1 LKTYQPKTEET
12 VRAWHLVDAQ
22 DMILGRLSTEVAVL
36 LRGKH
41 KPTWAPHVDAGD
53 HVVIVNAE
61 KIRITGGSKFTAK
74 RYYRHSGYPGGLR
87 SLTYEQ
93 MLEKHPERIVR
104 AAIKGMLPK
113 SRLGRRMLKRLHLY
127 TGAEHKHQAQQPQPY
142 AFRSAKRVEA

>member
-1 LKTYQPKTEET
+1 VKTFQPKPNEIE
-12 VRAWHLVDAQ
+12 RAWHLVDAEG
-22 DMILGRLSTEVAVL
+22 IVLGRLATEVATL

-41 KPTWAPHVDAGD
+41 KPTWAPHVDMGD
-53 HVVIVNAE
+53 HVVVVNAE

-74 RYYRHSGYPGGLR
+74 RYFRHSGYPGGLR

-93 MLEKHPERIVR
+93 MLEKHPERIVH

-113 SRLGRRMLKRLHLY
+113 NRLGRRMLKKLHVY
-127 TGAEHKHQAQQPQPY
+127 TGPEHRHQAQQPQPY